1 MPSNSAG
8 GLCWMTFLLTLS
20 MRHEANWFEREF
32 EEREV
37 LEIVKAMTS
46 DKVLGLDG
54 YSMVFF

>member
-1 MPSNSAG
+1 
-8 GLCWMTFLLTLS
+8 MTFLLTLS